1 MDKPDTCREEGG
13 RVRANPG
20 AMCGLGGRAVVRCNG
35 AAVEEAGVCAPAAGG
50 VPATR
55 AKIGV
60 AAARRAM
67 SASA

>member
-1 MDKPDTCREEGG
+1 
-13 RVRANPG
+13 
-20 AMCGLGGRAVVRCNG
+20 MCGLGGRAVVRCNG

-55 AKIGV
+55 AKTGV